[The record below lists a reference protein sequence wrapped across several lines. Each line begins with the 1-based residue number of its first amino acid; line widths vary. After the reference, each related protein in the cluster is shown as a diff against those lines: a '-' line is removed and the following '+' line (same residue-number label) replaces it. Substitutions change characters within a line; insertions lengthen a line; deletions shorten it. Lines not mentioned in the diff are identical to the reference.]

1 MAKVD
6 VVCPQCNETHAV
18 RCNGHSASG
27 AQRYICK
34 HCSKTFQLNF
44 SYSGAKPDTHQTI
57 VNMVMNGYGCRD
69 TARALG
75 ISLNTVLRH
84 VKKFRQSR

>member
-1 MAKVD
+1 MSSALSAMKLMLYD
-6 VVCPQCNETHAV
+6 VTDIQHP
-18 RCNGHSASG
+18 G

-57 VNMVMNGYGCRD
+57 VNMAMNGYGCRD
-69 TARALG
+69 TARVLG

-84 VKKFRQSR
+84 LKKFRQSR